1 MNKII
6 KALFGGLLI
15 TLFDA
20 IFGGLTCGGAFNFIY
35 KIQPWMWKPL
45 CATKPDCKFMAMLS
59 LNNFIFGF
67 IFTLVF
73 IWIYK
78 GLPGKNSLQKGV
90 YFGLIVWIIGN
101 LPGMMSTHL
110 FSNIFPGVISY
121 LSLTALIR
129 ALAGGV
135 LASLVYRE

>member
-6 KALFGGLLI
+6 RALLGGLLI
-15 TLFDA
+15 AVFN
-20 IFGGLTCGGAFNFIY
+20 IVFGGITCGGAFNFIY
-35 KIQPWMWKPL
+35 RLQPWMWKTL
-45 CATKPDCKFMAMLS
+45 CVTVPDYKFMTILS
-59 LNNFIFGF
+59 LGNFVFGF
-67 IFTLVF
+67 IFSLIF

-110 FSNIFPGVISY
+110 FSNMLPGVISY
-121 LSLTALIR
+121 MSLTALIK
-129 ALAGGV
+129 ALGAGV
-135 LASLVYRE
+135 IASLVYKE